1 MNFPINE
8 PNANTEEDLE
18 GECLTPEAVSSLLD
32 IVGDAIV
39 DIHDAF
45 QRFSVGSD
53 ADAKLTFSGLFQALE
68 LVGRKYWRSHG
79 RKSSDF
85 LGAGNLLYRAF
96 AFMLT
101 LFFASEDEEV
111 NALKKHVSG
120 RVQHLVGLFGKK
132 PNTQSERQTS
142 DPSKGNITDKNVI
155 TVAKARKII
164 EKSQSKL
171 HSHFAEKKNE
181 IESKQTASIK
191 EQEETRRKSYKPVPS
206 HDPVYQ
212 RAVRL
217 RAEQR
222 SAELEAKASLLKFT
236 QSAKSCVDTHAE
248 ELRRREQRYRE
259 QEAAA
264 KRLLEKNTDAAVFTQ
279 GYIKAKEIATYL
291 KQKETEAK
299 IALQQFHHYD
309 YSHKIIHVNAK
320 IDSNKQNEALYGRNL
335 EIFSPIA
342 VKTDNA
348 NVVGGN
354 YLWENERRSYTL
366 RSPRSSEERSRFSF
380 DSGSMNDKEANGG
393 VNGSIR
399 TRLQKKSDVRS
410 LYEMQITKTKRK
422 EMSNR
427 NSAEDGKME
436 AENEKY
442 SDGHDGNGGEKSQ
455 VALEKEPEAMSTGGD
470 EEEMLE
476 AEEQGQQSKEKE
488 EHACMDSSQVSLA
501 KVESEQRTQV
511 VAKDCQGSNGSESC
525 VDAVHIVSDS
535 MMKTE
540 ECVSSF
546 KTWITS
552 MESTASE
559 KRSEDEVSDLDEE
572 KDTVTNSEGTIDVTL
587 NRDAHKMSLGDCV
600 EVHED
605 DSGMMVDVTQ
615 KSTIENVDVKGVK
628 DTLTTCEL
636 SEAVVG
642 RNEKK
647 CLLKDEAD
655 AIQSNDAEE
664 ISTAESTNL
673 DDTAAKTVDE
683 NSNETKVDSNVDR
696 KDIGM
701 EQICSNS
708 LHKTYSQTY
717 SFEQV
722 TTITRVDTVSSFS
735 KEESTTKCAANEN
748 EQCSELKK
756 SIFNSTFASET
767 IHEAANIT
775 CKKAVNMTADDTTQE
790 SRSEGT
796 AAVSDSADNEEA
808 SVTEVKEEKSVAQSY
823 EICSTSPPVEVISE
837 QFDKASEYNI
847 ETVQIAED
855 LTEEYILGDCAL
867 AGKEVMSL
875 SISEAV
881 MLDVV
886 DNEKSHKYVSEEKME
901 CAVDETID
909 TNNESC
915 NTIKEDKQIVSEI
928 IEGNAIKSIESA
940 RGNVAF
946 VAETNI
952 DALESSS
959 DPNLN
964 EATERNLDASVVK
977 VEDRFVLMH
986 EKVITIDHVG
996 IDSSVC
1002 NEVAHQ
1008 PKNDGESLLIRDAEA
1023 ESLAT
1028 VGKAIATS
1036 WYMEHILKETITFM
1050 EFKYGS
1056 AISKQKSLLVS
1067 PADESADVADEKEAM
1082 HVRTTSESE
1091 IKMEVTNDVE
1101 TEAQTLEAD
1110 KDFQIDDISEGI
1122 NDDDTEMVLNTG
1134 NRSDAQ
1140 ADVTCVDT
1148 EVITN
1153 VNGSR
1158 TEESTITT
1166 KHSRVTCQEFDTMR
1180 TDGTQVIIVS
1190 NESVDDVSHENQW
1203 EHSEKAASN
1212 VEVYDSDFKD
1222 VMKLTDDVSGYT
1234 DSVTIV
1240 DRQNSLEVSDNEKE
1254 EILRT
1259 DESDEEVIESVHFDA
1274 SVVEEAEVKTYQAH
1288 ETEQDD
1294 EMTKDT
1300 FVGISW
1306 HMNQII
1312 RVTLEHMDMSIMLAN
1327 VSSNVGDSEQVEHTF
1342 ESVSSLPQDSSEN
1355 SRFPISSRL
1364 EGTVGDEASS
1374 DVEEIEANDMDDV
1387 ESDDTRIVSSN
1398 AETVLESVRLKS
1410 EDQEDV
1416 RRVYGNISRIEVE
1429 LNEDYGAEIVD
1440 TEDMSTISDVQ
1451 TEGKE
1456 TLETH
1461 SEGHELVDLRLI
1473 DEAINS
1479 VETSNS
1485 SPVETEG
1492 DLTKKKD
1499 ERIGSFVETFTTEH
1513 KFIGV
1518 SWHMERIVRTT
1529 VEYLESERFVK
1540 HITEPEEVRNEV
1552 NDIRKKDVVDNLDD
1566 VKTSDSKAEVESHS
1580 ENIVNALESQKAL
1593 DRTIS
1598 KERLL
1603 LDSNVIS
1610 TENEH
1615 RLIENIPTHGFSEME
1630 AMTQFDATEADSDLN
1645 IEEFGSDVTA
1655 SSDDAVTS
1663 KRSDDS
1669 TPEAQEE
1676 NVREA
1681 VVSEARIDRTDE
1693 MKGSLIENFDAE
1705 KHAEMDVNEIAD
1717 NSVLVNVTEDVH
1729 AVEASCQSLE
1739 SRMEIAH
1746 EVMDTFVGVSWHM
1759 RHIMEKALQSINID
1773 NMTEVRTVQTEEMET
1788 LNESQ
1793 SERVEHGQWN
1803 GSHSSDIQDSGDVEE
1818 DTFGEGDVKDVQ
1830 SEQMIEDIVV
1840 RIVSDL
1846 HEEHSAIDYVKNQA
1860 EVAEIANDNNME
1872 VFDDES
1878 YATDSENEEHEQ
1890 QYECVGDTTDVN
1902 IERADAIER
1911 IRLDDGSGIITQ
1923 IEESESVAEEADI
1936 EGNVTA
1942 SNNEAEEVVF
1952 LSDESFTRNIFNGA
1966 YVQSILKK
1974 TIDFMS
1980 LEEEKNDEREISLV
1994 ESSLRLKEMEDFQ
2007 TEGNGSEEGELV
2019 TEVHVTDTISL
2030 INKVSETV
2038 TTQSAHTVAT
2048 TIVHSETMNIT
2059 QVHSQ
2064 NDTEALDADD
2074 KDHVHADLE
2083 VESED
2088 ADAEF
2093 MSDNDNVLCPGIE
2106 DEKDVIVS
2114 MDDGNA
2120 SDKNDGHETAA
2131 AIIEDA
2137 PSSVLDVMTVGKGLE
2152 SDNNQDLIISSHRMD
2167 AEETEQNGEYDSLS
2181 EQKVDKDVTLQL
2193 NEMVK
2198 VERMEVMTE
2207 ENEFNQNVSF
2217 VEFESI
2223 TMEETKVTTITTS
2236 SWETEEEVYDNESD
2250 VLTQKGSSVSMEH
2263 NGAQSDAIALSE
2275 NISRES
2281 TTLNGEIAIVKDDDS
2296 HSSTTVTAFLD
2307 EMIQRIE
2314 GEECTKVSD
2323 LEESRIDDL
2332 TARADT
2338 EMETA
2343 REVAQKFVQ
2352 MIWNEAITAISFQST
2367 NGHNRNVSEEETD
2380 SKDVEVSRNEET
2392 HSLLEDDQNVLTNTT
2407 EEAIMEVNANGNETV
2422 YRQQNGFENKQ
2433 VDDSSSDGMSCEEEE
2448 MIDETECTEYEQ
2460 VVTTVRTVSK
2470 TTCET
2475 IEFEQF
2481 EESRGGIESF
2491 AKTLAHSSLADGD
2504 ITENE
2509 TLIVN
2514 DIVSSETC
2522 SDQKYQ
2528 NTLDMTVTNDEEHI
2542 EYRSNTSQ
2550 VKTVSQIVE
2559 ELVDVSVKMSE
2570 VDEGAQID
2578 ENHPNTLRIESNE
2591 TSDSEDTNSD
2601 TLESDV
2607 IEIED
2612 VQSEDRSI
2620 ALDEQSE
2627 ASTEAEEAIEKEA
2640 DTFVIASDIVDNLI
2654 TIVQDQ
2660 PLVNSIDTDAD
2671 GESASAIADVDSHEC
2686 DAFASNDFPIKSP
2699 SNDRGLT
2706 KKTSEASTYSEDVEM
2721 KSSLEVDSHTEIATG
2736 KCITVSTLSKELI
2749 DLVIDNISESDS
2761 HSNVLNEKETVS
2773 VEQSMSRDFA
2783 SDTSD
2788 QIESPAEE
2796 SMDSDVQKVVS
2807 RRIFTEESV
2816 STITTEASIRSI
2828 SSVSKAD
2835 SNDSVTHTNVY
2846 STLEEITT
2854 FSSEHS
2860 NQSIKVIE
2868 TFASDAK
2875 AIESTEENDIASEK
2889 ELKVTEESH
2898 CDDEEG
2904 GIDSTLDEF
2913 KPAKSSLDDD
2923 SNEKRVSSQSRGSF
2937 GSFLK
2942 TFNLRGSGI
2951 RRQSEQSHKERR
2963 ESIKVKNDTEDSV
2976 LIASEVDSEEFHDT
2990 NDESEAFEKEKLE
3003 YQELPHARDSI
3014 ERGSFS
3020 SFEGSRSSIPG
3031 LSSPIPQNLSTYH
3044 DLDTTT
3050 ASVANFLLGA
3060 QSESVEER
3068 PLVQY
3073 DLSTSASDAF
3083 EDAKSNRTA
3092 TESSETRVSIE
3103 ESKNSKAVS
3112 DEEQMEANA
3121 DTKSASKS
3129 RFGAFKS
3136 SSFAKKLGWKSSS
3149 GKIVDGPS
3157 VEGSRE
3163 IKKLGGDN

>member
-1 MNFPINE
+1 MFRDEYNISSVSSARNQTPN
-8 PNANTEEDLE
+8 PNA
-18 GECLTPEAVSSLLD
+18 
-32 IVGDAIV
+32 
-39 DIHDAF
+39 
-45 QRFSVGSD
+45 
-53 ADAKLTFSGLFQALE
+53 KLPILPKASTAHF
-68 LVGRKYWRSHG
+68 Y
-79 RKSSDF
+79 
-85 LGAGNLLYRAF
+85 LYH
-96 AFMLT
+96 
-101 LFFASEDEEV
+101 S
-111 NALKKHVSG
+111 
-120 RVQHLVGLFGKK
+120 
-132 PNTQSERQTS
+132 
-142 DPSKGNITDKNVI
+142 ITDKNVI

-380 DSGSMNDKEANGG
+380 DSGSMNEKEANEG

-422 EMSNR
+422 EMSSR
-427 NSAEDGKME
+427 NSAEEGNL
-436 AENEKY
+436 ENEKY
-442 SDGHDGNGGEKSQ
+442 SDGHDGNWGEKSQ
-455 VALEKEPEAMSTGGD
+455 VALEKEPEAISTGGD
-470 EEEMLE
+470 GEEMPE
-476 AEEQGQQSKEKE
+476 TEEQGQQSKEKE
-488 EHACMDSSQVSLA
+488 GHACMDSSQVSSE

-511 VAKDCQGSNGSESC
+511 VAEDCQGFNGSESC

-559 KRSEDEVSDLDEE
+559 KRSEDEVSDFDEE
-572 KDTVTNSEGTIDVTL
+572 KETVTNSEGTIDVTL
-587 NRDAHKMSLGDCV
+587 NKDAHKTSLGDCV
-600 EVHED
+600 EVNED
-605 DSGMMVDVTQ
+605 
-615 KSTIENVDVKGVK
+615 
-628 DTLTTCEL
+628 
-636 SEAVVG
+636 VVG
-642 RNEKK
+642 SNEKK
-647 CLLKDEAD
+647 CLLKDKAD
-655 AIQSNDAEE
+655 AIQSNAAEE
-664 ISTAESTNL
+664 ISTAESADL
-673 DDTAAKTVDE
+673 DDNAAKTVDE

-767 IHEAANIT
+767 ILEAANIT

-823 EICSTSPPVEVISE
+823 EICSTSSPHPPVEVISE
-837 QFDKASEYNI
+837 QFDKASESNI
-847 ETVQIAED
+847 ESVQIAQN
-855 LTEEYILGDCAL
+855 LTEEHILGDCAL
-867 AGKEVMSL
+867 AGEEVMSS
-875 SISEAV
+875 SIFETV

-886 DNEKSHKYVSEEKME
+886 DNEKSYKSVSGEKTE

-915 NTIKEDKQIVSEI
+915 NKIKEGKRIVSEI
-928 IEGNAIKSIESA
+928 VEGNAINSIESA
-940 RGNVAF
+940 RGNIVF
-946 VAETNI
+946 VAETQI

-959 DPNLN
+959 DPNLI

-986 EKVITIDHVG
+986 EKVTTIDHVG
-996 IDSSVC
+996 IDSSVS
-1002 NEVAHQ
+1002 NEVGHQ
-1008 PKNDGESLLIRDAEA
+1008 PKNDGENLLIRDAEA

-1028 VGKAIATS
+1028 DGIAIATS

-1056 AISKQKSLLVS
+1056 ATSKQKSILVS
-1067 PADESADVADEKEAM
+1067 QSDESADVADEKEAM
-1082 HVRTTSESE
+1082 HVRTTSKSE
-1091 IKMEVTNDVE
+1091 IKMEATNDVE

-1122 NDDDTEMVLNTG
+1122 NDDDTEMVLNSG
-1134 NRSDAQ
+1134 DRLDAK
-1140 ADVTCVDT
+1140 ADVTCVDI

-1153 VNGSR
+1153 VNES
-1158 TEESTITT
+1158 TEESTIMT
-1166 KHSRVTCQEFDTMR
+1166 KHSRVICQEFDTMR

-1190 NESVDDVSHENQW
+1190 NESVDDVSHETQW

-1212 VEVYDSDFKD
+1212 VEVYDSDLKD

-1234 DSVTIV
+1234 DNVTIV

-1254 EILRT
+1254 EIVRT

-1288 ETEQDD
+1288 ETEQDA
-1294 EMTKDT
+1294 EMKKDT

-1327 VSSNVGDSEQVEHTF
+1327 VSSNVGVSEQVEHTF
-1342 ESVSSLPQDSSEN
+1342 ESVSSLPQESSEN
-1355 SRFPISSRL
+1355 LRFPISSQL
-1364 EGTVGDEASS
+1364 EGTVGDEALS
-1374 DVEEIEANDMDDV
+1374 DVEENEANDMDDV

-1456 TLETH
+1456 TLERH
-1461 SEGHELVDLRLI
+1461 SEGHELVDLRVI
-1473 DEAINS
+1473 DEAIS
-1479 VETSNS
+1479 SAETLNS
-1485 SPVETEG
+1485 SPVETDG
-1492 DLTKKKD
+1492 DITRKKD
-1499 ERIGSFVETFTTEH
+1499 ERIGSSVETFTTER

-1529 VEYLESERFVK
+1529 VDYLESERSVK
-1540 HITEPEEVRNEV
+1540 HITRPEEVRNEV
-1552 NDIRKKDVVDNLDD
+1552 NDIRKKDVLDNLDD

-1593 DRTIS
+1593 GRTIS
-1598 KERLL
+1598 KERVL

-1615 RLIENIPTHGFSEME
+1615 RLVETIPTHGFSEME
-1630 AMTQFDATEADSDLN
+1630 AITQYDATEADSDLN
-1645 IEEFGSDVTA
+1645 IEQVGSDVTA
-1655 SSDDAVTS
+1655 ESDDAVTS
-1663 KRSDDS
+1663 NRSDDS

-1676 NVREA
+1676 NVCEA

-1705 KHAEMDVNEIAD
+1705 KHAEMDANEIAD

-1773 NMTEVRTVQTEEMET
+1773 NVTEVRTVQTEEMET
-1788 LNESQ
+1788 LNEAQ
-1793 SERVEHGQWN
+1793 SEKVEHGQWN

-1818 DTFGEGDVKDVQ
+1818 DTYGEEDVKDVQ

-1840 RIVSDL
+1840 QIVSDL

-1980 LEEEKNDEREISLV
+1980 LEEEKNDEREISLA

-2007 TEGNGSEEGELV
+2007 TEGNESEEGELV

-2106 DEKDVIVS
+2106 DEKDIIVS
-2114 MDDGNA
+2114 MADGNA
-2120 SDKNDGHETAA
+2120 SDKDDGHETAA

-2152 SDNNQDLIISSHRMD
+2152 SDNNQDLIITSHRMD

-2491 AKTLAHSSLADGD
+2491 AKTLAHSSLSDGD

-2542 EYRSNTSQ
+2542 EYRSNISQ
-2550 VKTVSQIVE
+2550 VETVSQIVE

-2578 ENHPNTLRIESNE
+2578 ENHSNTLRIESNE

-2660 PLVNSIDTDAD
+2660 PRVNSIDTDAD

-2721 KSSLEVDSHTEIATG
+2721 KTSLEIDSHTEIATG
-2736 KCITVSTLSKELI
+2736 KCITVSTLSKELV
-2749 DLVIDNISESDS
+2749 DLMIDNISESDS

-2773 VEQSMSRDFA
+2773 VERSMSRDFA

-2816 STITTEASIRSI
+2816 STITTETSIRSI

-3068 PLVQY
+3068 PLVQD

-3092 TESSETRVSIE
+3092 TESSETRVSID
-3103 ESKNSKAVS
+3103 ESRNSKAVS

-3149 GKIVDGPS
+3149 G
-3157 VEGSRE
+3157 
-3163 IKKLGGDN
+3163 N